1 MMTLEFGASGS
12 VSADDVITL
21 NADLLP
27 GVTAPAISV
36 FIFTGS
42 KLVDDTGNVVNEASL
57 TLR

>member
-42 KLVDDTGNVVNEASL
+42 KLVDDTGNVVNEA
-57 TLR
+57 LR